1 MCGDSQNSA
10 GQSLGQPVLTLK
22 LALLGAG
29 DWAWLPASFF
39 FLFFYNAEYSVFI

>member
-10 GQSLGQPVLTLK
+10 GPSIGQPVLALK

-29 DWAWLPASFF
+29 DCARLPASFF
-39 FLFFYNAEYSVFI
+39 FSFFFLF